1 MCEFS
6 NKQFYPPP
14 THLAEKTFMSPP
26 KNLPLP
32 KNPPPLPQIK
42 QYNYIGFL
50 IESDWTNTCRL
61 NVLAQIGI
69 EITNAIERPAPNP

>member
-26 KNLPLP
+26 KNFPLP

-50 IESDWTNTCRL
+50 IESD
-61 NVLAQIGI
+61 
-69 EITNAIERPAPNP
+69 